1 MKARLTENKKN
12 KNLNTQESFELNDL
26 KSHFTSKPNPNPEIA
41 GSMITKAIKNKIAR
55 KELVDKKLI
64 NQ

>member
-1 MKARLTENKKN
+1 MKARLTEKKK